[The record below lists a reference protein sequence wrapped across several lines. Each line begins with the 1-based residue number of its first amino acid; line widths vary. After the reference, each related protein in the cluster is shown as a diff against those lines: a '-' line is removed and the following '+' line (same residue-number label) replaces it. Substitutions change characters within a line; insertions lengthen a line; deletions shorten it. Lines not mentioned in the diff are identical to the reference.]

1 MALSES
7 LATNNPT
14 YRVWLSKLFLIV
26 LPTRRFGAFWGG
38 EILAEGYCGPRWR
51 LGTEETQM
59 RESGGTN
66 EGGWRIK

>member
-26 LPTRRFGAFWGG
+26 LPTRRFGAIWGG
-38 EILAEGYCGPRWR
+38 EVLAEGGLYCRAQVEAGHRVD
-51 LGTEETQM
+51 TD
-59 RESGGTN
+59 
-66 EGGWRIK
+66 GGWWRI